1 MSSKSSKRFF
11 GLKSTDILLIVLIG
25 LVVIAVA
32 MGCLGSCKEGFLSQ
46 FGDQV
51 TDPFLVDYAN
61 MPEFSDPARAMWNAP
76 KKQVPLENAT
86 DQYKYIGLT
95 GFTQRPDSLSGYA

>member
-1 MSSKSSKRFF
+1 MSSKGMKLFR
-11 GLKSTDILLIVLIG
+11 GLKTTDILLIILII
-25 LVVIAVA
+25 LIIVAVA

-76 KKQVPLENAT
+76 KKQVPLENST
-86 DQYKYIGLT
+86 DQHKYVGLT
-95 GFTQRPDSLSGYA
+95 GFTQRPESLMGYA